1 MLLRISAA
9 GLRKVLVSGSG
20 RRQIDLT
27 YLSLI
32 LERTASKFH
41 NGGCATSSMV
51 MVMPFIVWQHKMR
64 VYRSYASKGRL
75 MDPSEVKTAD
85 AVDRFLRKRIPQ
97 MERVLAG
104 QGLSALRGKREGAV
118 KFWYGVGVELR
129 KLWAEVQE
137 KFEVPD
143 AELDL
148 FLWAVNDHAKLF
160 KVTTPPEPKRSLLY
174 RAYFTAQFPEETV
187 KRVGTWTEWIRLL
200 DSKRAKADKRIV
212 EWFADRAITSQPPN
226 GCTRKKWFGTLM
238 KAITARFE
246 RIDTTVLTKGELYQ
260 RLDDLVAGLR
270 ETKR

>member
-118 KFWYGVGVELR
+118 KFWYSVGVELR
-129 KLWAEVQE
+129 KLWAELQD
-137 KFEVPD
+137 KFKAPD
-143 AELDL
+143 TELDL
-148 FLWAVNDHAKLF
+148 FLWELDLFLCSKSRRRRSQHAHSSTAPTSWLNSQKKPSNASAPGQSGLDCW
-160 KVTTPPEPKRSLLY
+160 TTRG
-174 RAYFTAQFPEETV
+174 R
-187 KRVGTWTEWIRLL
+187 RR
-200 DSKRAKADKRIV
+200 
-212 EWFADRAITSQPPN
+212 
-226 GCTRKKWFGTLM
+226 TR
-238 KAITARFE
+238 E
-246 RIDTTVLTKGELYQ
+246 
-260 RLDDLVAGLR
+260 
-270 ETKR
+270 